1 MTFTKILALL
11 RYEQIPITVL
21 FPESSECN
29 KNTALKS
36 IYEGDLK
43 RNAHVGNTA

>member
-1 MTFTKILALL
+1 MTSIALYAAAHNVE
-11 RYEQIPITVL
+11 RIQQKQT
-21 FPESSECN
+21 S
-29 KNTALKS
+29 S

>member
-1 MTFTKILALL
+1 MTDWVL
-11 RYEQIPITVL
+11 RENICIYV
-21 FPESSECN
+21 CVCVCVC
-29 KNTALKS
+29 